1 MAKKTRRARL
11 SPAQRYMPTP
21 GAAAPQEASAPAA
34 RPAPGARAAQT
45 VVKLGQNPE
54 EYAYIRTDLTR
65 IGILAG
71 SILAVLVAL
80 RLLVFR

>member
-1 MAKKTRRARL
+1 MAKKTRRTRL
-11 SPAQRYMPTP
+11 SPAQRYMPAP
-21 GAAAPQEASAPAA
+21 GASAPEEAG
-34 RPAPGARAAQT
+34 APVARAAQPI
-45 VVKLGQNPE
+45 VKLGQNPE

-65 IGILAG
+65 IGIFAG